1 MPSPAMVLVVE
12 DDPPTAASMVRAL
25 KRAGHRVELAV
36 DGQLALEALQREAF
50 DLVILDLRLP
60 RTDGLEVLEVLRG
73 ADRQRTSR
81 EVGVL
86 VVSAST
92 ELESRLRSF
101 ALGADDFVPKPFWTE
116 ELVARVERRLA
127 RDRELAEETWVL
139 GSLELDA
146 EALRVR
152 VDGATLDLTV
162 TERALLGE
170 LARARGAAVP
180 RETLAARVLDG
191 QSRTVD
197 SHVARLRRKLGAAGP
212 LVRTVWG
219 IGYRL
224 AVDA

>member
-1 MPSPAMVLVVE
+1 MVPAMPSPAMVLVVE

-92 ELESRLRSF
+92 ELESRLRS
-101 ALGADDFVPKPFWTE
+101 
-116 ELVARVERRLA
+116 
-127 RDRELAEETWVL
+127 
-139 GSLELDA
+139 
-146 EALRVR
+146 
-152 VDGATLDLTV
+152 
-162 TERALLGE
+162 
-170 LARARGAAVP
+170 AVP
-180 RETLAARVLDG
+180 F
-191 QSRTVD
+191 
-197 SHVARLRRKLGAAGP
+197 
-212 LVRTVWG
+212 
-219 IGYRL
+219 
-224 AVDA
+224 